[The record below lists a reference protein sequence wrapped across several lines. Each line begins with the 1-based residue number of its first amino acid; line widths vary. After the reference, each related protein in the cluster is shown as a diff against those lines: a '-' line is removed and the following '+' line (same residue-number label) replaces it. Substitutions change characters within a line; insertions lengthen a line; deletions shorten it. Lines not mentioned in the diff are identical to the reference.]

1 MPRRGASRA
10 RKRQRARLLAAAT
23 HVSRVSARRDLRLVT
38 NIFTLASTSVGSDCG
53 LRHWLWLPST
63 AADRSTGMKMVWDCR
78 AHRVPVLAVRV
89 RRWEGRTHALQCQR
103 LRDTESESNR
113 GPGRPAAMRLIYYA
127 LSARSLTGARAAAR
141 AVKHIFFC
149 FNDPSGDDTPT
160 AQAAPI
166 PRGAHR
172 FARLVRLAT
181 RGATTRRASALI

>member
-10 RKRQRARLLAAAT
+10 CKPGPYGTWLVFAAKER
-23 HVSRVSARRDLRLVT
+23 VSRVSARRALRLVT

-127 LSARSLTGARAAAR
+127 LSARSLTGARAATR
-141 AVKHIFFC
+141 AVKHIFFR

-160 AQAAPI
+160 AQAAPYL
-166 PRGAHR
+166 PRRGAHR

-181 RGATTRRASALI
+181 RGATQAH

>member
-1 MPRRGASRA
+1 MAGASA
-10 RKRQRARLLAAAT
+10 DQCQPPFLAA
-23 HVSRVSARRDLRLVT
+23 RDGVNRSCSSWDDGMCACC
-38 NIFTLASTSVGSDCG
+38 TLASTSVGSDCG

-166 PRGAHR
+166 PRGAVHT
-172 FARLVRLAT
+172 ASLAWCALQ
-181 RGATTRRASALI
+181 RGAPPHDAQAH